1 MPHNSSLRRSVTW
14 LLFGNTSV
22 QILTFLFGI
31 VLARLL
37 APADF
42 GMLVTVQVFT
52 GLAGFVS
59 GGGMGQALVRAK
71 DATED
76 DYKIVFT
83 LQLMIG
89 IALYGLFF
97 ALAPLFARWYDQPL
111 YEPLLR
117 VSALTFIIRPLVNL
131 PNSILH
137 RNMQFKA
144 QTGARIL
151 TLLVS
156 SATSIGLAASGWGV
170 WSLVA
175 GGIAGSVTNALALS
189 ALSGWR
195 PGLSL
200 HLRRGGELARYGF
213 LVSVNDVVVY
223 IRNQVS
229 NLIIGRVMTMEAVGL
244 FNKSDSLNRMPHGF
258 ITTSV
263 YQVLFRALAKEQEND
278 ARSGQMFLQAIR
290 LVALYCLPCYVAL
303 HWLALP
309 LIATMYGERWVS
321 AAEPLALLALTGP
334 FMIVNTLSGA
344 VLAARSWL
352 DKELK
357 VQIVQALL
365 TAIAVLVGAR
375 YGLSG
380 VAWGLIAVSGFG
392 ALQMYWLASRC
403 LGVTW
408 LQLALALKPAALL
421 NALLAVTIEA
431 TMRLLDLAHIDSTPL
446 RLIIIS
452 GVGALFYGSLFLL
465 APLEGL
471 ETERDKWRSKLLDL
485 SRKFVR

>member
-71 DATED
+71 NATED

-83 LQLMIG
+83 LQLIIG

-170 WSLVA
+170 WALVA

-223 IRNQVS
+223 IRNQIS

-309 LIATMYGERWVS
+309 LIATMYGDRWVS

-408 LQLALALKPAALL
+408 LQLALALKPAVLL

-452 GVGALFYGSLFLL
+452 GVGALVYGSLFLL

-471 ETERDKWRSKLLDL
+471 ETERDKWRTKLLDL

>member
-1 MPHNSSLRRSVTW
+1 MPPNTSLRRSVTW

-71 DATED
+71 NATEE

-83 LQLMIG
+83 LQLFIG
-89 IALYGLFF
+89 IALYGVFF
-97 ALAPLFARWYDQPL
+97 ALAPWFAHWYDQPL

-156 SATSIGLAASGWGV
+156 SSTSIGLAAYGFGV

-175 GGIAGSVTNALALS
+175 GGIAGSFTNAISLS
-189 ALSGWR
+189 ALAGWR

-213 LVSVNDVVVY
+213 LVSVNDVIVY

-263 YQVLFRALAKEQEND
+263 YQVLFRALAKEQDDD
-278 ARSGQMFLQAIR
+278 ARSGQMFLQAVR

-309 LIATMYGERWVS
+309 LIATLYGERWVS

-365 TAIAVLVGAR
+365 TTIAVLVGTR

-380 VAWGLIAVSGFG
+380 VAWGLVAVSGIG

-408 LQLALALKPAALL
+408 LQLAQALRPALILNIVLAI
-421 NALLAVTIEA
+421 TIEL
-431 TMRLLDLAHIDSTPL
+431 TTHLLDLADIDWTPL
-446 RLIIIS
+446 RLVIIS
-452 GVGALFYGSLFLL
+452 GLGALIYGSLFLL
-465 APLEGL
+465 TPLRGL
-471 ETERDKWRSKLLDL
+471 ETERDKWRTKLLAL
-485 SRKFVR
+485 TRGLVR